1 MLAHDQLLAQRAA
14 GAVFDGFMEAPI
26 TFKPTYKFDPLVP
39 ISDSRLRRHRSLAA
53 LKLSSE
59 RPQSMVSLNG
69 EVSNSAI
76 FNLELNKSC
85 PSLLVEAN
93 MGDVGPT
100 AWRIMPGSGSR
111 SGTPKSGISGAPK
124 LETPKSGPSPQPHPQ
139 LQDHHGH
146 ANESGGGMN
155 GSRDHDP
162 SRIVRQN
169 IERAHAQ
176 EIATRTSPARHEE
189 TPPPTQEPPSA
200 ERTPDSEATSS
211 RGHQADEFTPL
222 PSQLVRKLVVNTNDS
237 PVSSPVQEINSPSS
251 RRSSLSLRR
260 HRNPSPTPSPQSSPH
275 DAVSIEVERKTHAE
289 MIRYD
294 SSSKQRVPSW
304 TDRILWKATGGNLY
318 LPTEIGDDSRTGAAS
333 ISPDMK
339 TSKGWSLLKK
349 NRSRMLSEQQQQQ
362 QQTSDPSANSVT
374 TPQSTLPSSTADSA
388 SIALDSDQRT
398 YPLLEQ
404 QRQQRRPS
412 LDKPGLLESIRLE
425 LQSVASRK
433 ARFPLVSEEDED
445 RSAVIVKEYTARHD
459 IGLFSDHRPVT
470 AVFAVRFDWNLTD
483 RGVIRDQGPSGVG
496 SGSHANMEQHW
507 GPLDK
512 VLERIV

>member
-26 TFKPTYKFDPLVP
+26 TFKPTYKFDPFVP
-39 ISDSRLRRHRSLAA
+39 VSDSRLQRHRSMAA

-59 RPQSMVSLNG
+59 RPRSMVSLNG
-69 EVSNSAI
+69 EVYNSAI
-76 FNLELNKSC
+76 LNLELNKSC

-100 AWRIMPGSGSR
+100 AFRIIPVSGSPKPGTPR
-111 SGTPKSGISGAPK
+111 SGTPTGTPRP
-124 LETPKSGPSPQPHPQ
+124 ETPKSGSSPLQPQPYLQP
-139 LQDHHGH
+139 QDHRGT
-146 ANESGGGMN
+146 N
-155 GSRDHDP
+155 GAGFGADGSLDHDP
-162 SRIVRQN
+162 SRIIRQN
-169 IERAHAQ
+169 MERAHAQ
-176 EIATRTSPARHEE
+176 DIANRTSPSRRDG
-189 TPPPTQEPPSA
+189 TPPLTQGVAPVGG
-200 ERTPDSEATSS
+200 RTPEGSASS
-211 RGHQADEFTPL
+211 PQLGDREELTPL
-222 PSQLVRKLVVNTNDS
+222 ASPLVQKLVINTSND
-237 PVSSPVQEINSPSS
+237 PVFVSGQETNSPQSS

-260 HRNPSPTPSPQSSPH
+260 HRNTSPARSPQPSPEGASVQ
-275 DAVSIEVERKTHAE
+275 VERKTLAE

-333 ISPDMK
+333 ISSELR

-349 NRSRMLSEQQQQQ
+349 NRSQVLSAQQQSGADSGGSSSGTNLQHSGSSVA
-362 QQTSDPSANSVT
+362 SDPSFAGL
-374 TPQSTLPSSTADSA
+374 PQ
-388 SIALDSDQRT
+388 
-398 YPLLEQ
+398 Q
-404 QRQQRRPS
+404 QIQQHRPS
-412 LDKPGLLESIRLE
+412 GDKPGLLESIRLE
-425 LQSVASRK
+425 FQSVASRK
-433 ARFPLVSEEDED
+433 RFALVSEEDED

-483 RGVIRDQGPSGVG
+483 RGVIRDGHGDG
-496 SGSHANMEQHW
+496 SGGPSHANVEHW